1 MPPSAHLASADAM
14 VGESSA
20 VPFEAAYCEEMMHVC
35 LASYGGGCPYE
46 AVASTDEAKRP
57 K

>member
-20 VPFEAAYCEEMMHVC
+20 VPFEAAYCEEMVHVC

-46 AVASTDEAKRP
+46 AVASTDEAQRP